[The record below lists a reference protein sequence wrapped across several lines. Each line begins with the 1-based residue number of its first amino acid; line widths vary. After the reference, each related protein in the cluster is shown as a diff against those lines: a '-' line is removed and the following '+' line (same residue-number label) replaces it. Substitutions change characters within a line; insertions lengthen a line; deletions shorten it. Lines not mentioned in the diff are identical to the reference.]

1 MQVVF
6 PITESAL
13 QMVHRCESHRE
24 GEWIIYTCQDCPNY
38 ERRVQPSTGL
48 VQVKG
53 ATNYAIDHVHNWPR

>member
-1 MQVVF
+1 
-6 PITESAL
+6 
-13 QMVHRCESHRE
+13 MVHRCESHRE